1 MAKKS
6 ARPEVEALQ
15 DAYEYQ
21 TTDVKQDTEKALRAI
36 ALLLDYG
43 SNLGNQP
50 LSAQAAAGLAEIT
63 RQVASD
69 VRDYLQGPKKYVVRG
84 GQMVPGEKSEQ

>member
-6 ARPEVEALQ
+6 ANPEIEALQ

-21 TTDVKQDTEKALRAI
+21 TTDVKHDTEKALRAI
-36 ALLLDYG
+36 AFLLDYS

-50 LSAQAAAGLAEIT
+50 LEAQAAAGLAEIT
-63 RQVASD
+63 RQVADD
-69 VRDYLQGPKKYVVRG
+69 VRDYLKGPKKYVMRG
-84 GQMVPGEKSEQ
+84 GQMVPREENER

>member
-6 ARPEVEALQ
+6 ATPEVEALQ

-21 TTDVKQDTEKALRAI
+21 TTDVKHDIEKALRAV
-36 ALLLDYG
+36 AFLFDYG

-50 LSAQAAAGLAEIT
+50 LAAQAAAGLAEIT
-63 RQVASD
+63 RQVAGD
-69 VRDYLQGPKKYVVRG
+69 VRDYLKGPKKYVIRG
-84 GQMVPGEKSEQ
+84 GQMVPKEEEER